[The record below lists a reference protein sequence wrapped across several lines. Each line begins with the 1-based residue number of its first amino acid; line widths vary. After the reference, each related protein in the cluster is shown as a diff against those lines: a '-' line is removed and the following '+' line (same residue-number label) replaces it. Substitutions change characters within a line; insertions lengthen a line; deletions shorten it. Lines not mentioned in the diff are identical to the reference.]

1 MVSLFLKD
9 DFLQK
14 EERPEDFLKAP
25 KKLSILYEDGNVMLL
40 DKKPGLIV
48 HPDENYHFDSLIARV
63 QHYLYD
69 KGEYDPKAE
78 NAFAPALVNR
88 IDRNTG
94 GIVMAAKNAE
104 ALRILNQ
111 KVKDRELHKF
121 YLCVVCGRLKVKG
134 RACSPAIWRR
144 TRPKTG
150 CTSPSGPKRGPRPSA
165 PATGCWRNGGTSPWW
180 RWSS

>member
-1 MVSLFLKD
+1 
-9 DFLQK
+9 
-14 EERPEDFLKAP
+14 
-25 KKLSILYEDGNVMLL
+25 MLL

-121 YLCVVCGRLKVKG
+121 YLCVVCGRLKVKEALLTG
-134 RACSPAIWRR
+134 YLEKNEAQNRVYISQRPKEGAKTIR
-144 TRPKTG
+144 TRYRVLEERRDFSLVEVELLTGRTHQIRAHFASIGTPWPGTAGTAKT
-150 CTSPSGPKRGPRPSA
+150 R
-165 PATGCWRNGGTSPWW
+165 
-180 RWSS
+180 